1 MDKRYLSRIA
11 IYILLAVFALALIS
25 VLCYHFYSSFNK
37 EVETLSIVKRTAAL
51 TLDGECY
58 ILRNES
64 TVDGVDGGNTGGICK
79 YLVSDGTKVGGSQ
92 KIAEIVADSEENR
105 EKLARIEEISDE
117 IETLEWASRIAS
129 GATVSAVETKL
140 SELRARLCELSAS
153 GDAAKMAEISDELS
167 ATLIAAKIVRGELK
181 NCAALISEKKDELSA
196 LKSSVSGKTVK
207 SDRSG
212 YFYSKTDGF
221 EGLLSPSDIDSIT
234 LDDCVNAIDAV
245 KNTAPQTDNVC
256 GKLVTSFDWYA
267 LCVVDTN
274 RAAGMSSG
282 SQYTVDFGE
291 TTHKMT
297 LLRTIRSESSEKT
310 VLVFESNTYPSG
322 FDFARI
328 GSVSVV
334 YDEVEG
340 YDLPAEA
347 VHVVDG
353 VPGVY
358 VLHGNVVEFRQIETV
373 LGNEG
378 GFFSKDGFEPNKGMT
393 ALSFYDLVIVKGKDL
408 YVGKIVD

>member
-11 IYILLAVFALALIS
+11 IYILLAVFALALILE
-25 VLCYHFYSSFNK
+25 LCYHFYSSFNK
-37 EVETLSIVKRTAAL
+37 EVETLSIVKRKAEL
-51 TLDGECY
+51 KLDGEY
-58 ILRNES
+58 FILRSES
-64 TVDGVDGGNTGGICK
+64 TVSIGEESGICK

-92 KIAEIVADSEENR
+92 KIAEIALDSEENR
-105 EKLARIEEISDE
+105 EKLLKIEELSDE

-140 SELRARLCELSAS
+140 SELRARLCSLSDS
-153 GDAAKMAEISDELS
+153 GDASEMSQISDELS

-181 NCAALISEKKDELSA
+181 NCDRLIAEQKDELST
-196 LKSSVSGKTVK
+196 LKNSIAGKSVK

-234 LDDCVNAIDAV
+234 FDDCVNAIDAV
-245 KNTAPQTDNVC
+245 KNTIPQTDDAC

-274 RAAGMSSG
+274 RSAGMSSG
-282 SQYTVDFGE
+282 KAYTVDFGE

-297 LLRTIRSESSEKT
+297 LLRVVRSESSEKT
-310 VLVFESNTYPSG
+310 ALIFESNTYPSG
-322 FDFARI
+322 FDFARV

-347 VHVVDG
+347 VHVVNG

-373 LGNEG
+373 LGDEG
-378 GFFSKDGFEPNKGMT
+378 RFFSKDGFEPDKGMT

>member
-11 IYILLAVFALALIS
+11 IYILLAVFALALILE
-25 VLCYHFYSSFNK
+25 LCYHFYSSFNK
-37 EVETLSIVKRTAAL
+37 EVETLSIVKRKAEL
-51 TLDGECY
+51 KLDGEY
-58 ILRNES
+58 FILRSERTVS
-64 TVDGVDGGNTGGICK
+64 TDEEGGICK

-92 KIAEIVADSEENR
+92 KIAEIALDSEENR
-105 EKLARIEEISDE
+105 EKLLKIEELSDE

-140 SELRARLCELSAS
+140 SELRARLCSLSDS
-153 GDAAKMAEISDELS
+153 GDVSEMSQISDELS

-181 NCAALISEKKDELSA
+181 NCDRLIAEQKDELST
-196 LKSSVSGKTVK
+196 LKNSISGKSVK

-234 LDDCVNAIDAV
+234 FDDCVNAIDAV
-245 KNTAPQTDNVC
+245 KNNIPQTDNAC

-274 RAAGMSSG
+274 HSAGMSSG
-282 SQYTVDFGE
+282 KAYTVDFGE

-297 LLRTIRSESSEKT
+297 LLRVVRSESSEKT
-310 VLVFESNTYPSG
+310 ALIFESNTYPSG
-322 FDFARI
+322 FDFARV
-328 GSVSVV
+328 GSVSVI

-347 VHVVDG
+347 VHVVNG

-373 LGNEG
+373 LGDEG
-378 GFFSKDGFEPNKGMT
+378 SFFSKDGFEPDKGMT
-393 ALSFYDLVIVKGKDL
+393 ALSFYDLVILKGKDL